1 LKKIG
6 AVIDTAK
13 GVILYIGKEE
23 KLNYNNGN
31 LFNQHSSTE
40 ENTTIPLKEFIL
52 KKERK
57 LTSASRSFYTF
68 AVIIVKFKKQ
78 KMIFPTV

>member
-52 KKERK
+52 KNFI
-57 LTSASRSFYTF
+57 S
-68 AVIIVKFKKQ
+68 
-78 KMIFPTV
+78 